1 MSSLPR
7 SAGCEGQ
14 SGRRCSPRLS
24 GHVEATD
31 DRGPRGLG
39 GEGRS
44 FEKTLQVNHLAPFLL
59 TNLLLDLLIASNNT
73 VVHTASRRG
82 ASVGEHQP
90 RRSPERRQVQRPRS
104 LRGRERGSLS
114 SGAKTVVSA
123 CQDDAHPEPNSR
135 AKVAMTGPTTQ
146 TVRLLRE
153 PQGYLLQR
161 RDETYRSG

>member
-14 SGRRCSPRLS
+14 SGRRRSPRLS

-44 FEKTLQVNHLAPFLL
+44 FAKTLQVNHLAPFLL

-73 VVHTASRRG
+73 VVHTASSAARAWG
-82 ASVGEHQP
+82 NINLDDLQNNAKYSA
-90 RRSPERRQVQRPRS
+90 
-104 LRGRERGSLS
+104 REAYVD
-114 SGAKTVVSA
+114 AKGV
-123 CQDDAHPEPNSR
+123 P
-135 AKVAMTGPTTQ
+135 
-146 TVRLLRE
+146 
-153 PQGYLLQR
+153 
-161 RDETYRSG
+161 